1 MIPHRRRA
9 GPPALSGRPP
19 QRGREN
25 AGRMPQPLSWANPNV
40 TRSRVVLEIAAELVA
55 APDQPLRQAKVL
67 LREHVGVDEWPLC
80 LFGSATVEGVR
91 AVVAREAALGMIN
104 PSIALTL
111 AYRGS
116 GPFATPQP
124 VRTLAV
130 IPSADECVLVV
141 KRDAGLTSIEEIAAR
156 RSPLRLTTRG
166 TREHS
171 LAFMIDDI
179 FKAAGFSI
187 GELRSWGGD
196 VALNGGFPQ
205 ADGPEMQALARGDF
219 DGMFEEGTNEWLG
232 TALDAGFVP
241 LPLAEATVRKLEA
254 IGYRRATI
262 AKERYPA
269 LAADVLTI
277 DFSAWP
283 IFVHADLPERLVRQF
298 CAALEA
304 RKHLIPWQGDGPLP
318 IERMCG
324 NDPEAPTDVPF
335 HPAADRYWRE
345 RGYIK

>member
-1 MIPHRRRA
+1 
-9 GPPALSGRPP
+9 
-19 QRGREN
+19 
-25 AGRMPQPLSWANPNV
+25 MPQPASWANPNV

-55 APDQPLRQAKVL
+55 APEQPLRQAKVL

-111 AYRGS
+111 AHRGT
-116 GPFATPQP
+116 GPFSAPQP

-141 KRDAGLTSIEEIAAR
+141 KRDTGLRSIEEIGAR
-156 RSPLRLTTRG
+156 RYPLRLTTRG

-171 LAFMIDDI
+171 LVFMIADI
-179 FKAAGFSI
+179 LKAAGFSVDD
-187 GELRSWGGD
+187 LRSWGGD
-196 VALNGGFPQ
+196 VRPTGGFPQ
-205 ADGPEMQALARGDF
+205 ADGPELQAALHGDV
-219 DGMFEEGTNEWLG
+219 DGMFEEGTNEWLA
-232 TALDAGFVP
+232 TALDGGLIP
-241 LPLAEATVRKLEA
+241 LPLAESTVRKLEA
-254 IGYRRATI
+254 LGYRRATI
-262 AKERYPA
+262 PKDRYPG
-269 LAADVLTI
+269 LDADVLTI

-283 IFVHADLPERLVRQF
+283 IFVHADLPDRLARQF
-298 CAALEA
+298 CIALEA

-324 NDPEAPTDVPF
+324 GDPEAPADVPF

-345 RGYIK
+345 RGYRA